1 MSHHDDDIRI
11 GHMLRH
17 SLEAVSLSKGKSKS
31 DLEKDRLLQLA
42 LTRLIEIVGE
52 AAARVAEDTR
62 EKYPS
67 VPWADIV
74 GMRNKLIH
82 GYDKIDLN
90 VLWDTVTD
98 DLPRLAGELK
108 KSFRPR

>member
-1 MSHHDDDIRI
+1 
-11 GHMLRH
+11 MLKH
-17 SLEAVSLSKGKSKS
+17 SLEAISLSKSKSKT
-31 DLEKDRLLQLA
+31 DLENDRLIQLA

-52 AAARVAEDTR
+52 AASRVGDETR
-62 EKYPS
+62 KKYPS

-90 VLWDTVTD
+90 VLWDTITD
-98 DLPRLAGELK
+98 DLPRLANELK
-108 KSFRPR
+108 KVK